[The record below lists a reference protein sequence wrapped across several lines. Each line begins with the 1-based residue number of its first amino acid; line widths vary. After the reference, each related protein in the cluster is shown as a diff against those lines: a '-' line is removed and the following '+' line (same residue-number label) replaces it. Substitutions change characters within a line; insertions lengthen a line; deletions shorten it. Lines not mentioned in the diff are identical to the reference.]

1 LASIPESGN
10 RQFGGGHFD
19 LATFFGFFFS
29 CVCGTNTFFAFGWE
43 KSPVQPL
50 VLPKASGGEED
61 TGDDES
67 GMLGLDF
74 TIVWGSR
81 QGN

>member
-1 LASIPESGN
+1 M
-10 RQFGGGHFD
+10 
-19 LATFFGFFFS
+19 
-29 CVCGTNTFFAFGWE
+29 
-43 KSPVQPL
+43 
-50 VLPKASGGEED
+50 LPKASGGEED

-81 QGN
+81 QGIRPVVLGPAEVLLGFIA

>member
-1 LASIPESGN
+1 VEIGN
-10 RQFGGGHFD
+10 LGV
-19 LATFFGFFFS
+19 ATLILQRFFGFFFS

>member
-19 LATFFGFFFS
+19 LATFFWLFFFLRMW
-29 CVCGTNTFFAFGWE
+29 NQYFFCFWVG
-43 KSPVQPL
+43 KIVQPL